1 MLNIEKA
8 KAETPL
14 WSDPNRWA
22 EILNLIE
29 NFIDFKC
36 KDRSEG
42 YLELKKFAERQL
54 ARLDF
59 LSQTPPATFTDESMP
74 KHHEIP
80 NALDTDRPIRSN
92 RLDELL
98 RAVVDDPNTWLAT
111 PSEQL
116 GWRKP
121 GDLIGT
127 DEEAK
132 VVSLLQAVD
141 QGLF

>member
-1 MLNIEKA
+1 MLDIKKA
-8 KAETPL
+8 QAGTPL
-14 WSDPNRWA
+14 WCDPNRWT
-22 EILNLIE
+22 EFLNSIE

-36 KDRSEG
+36 SNRSES

-54 ARLDF
+54 ARLDS

-74 KHHEIP
+74 EQHEIP
-80 NALDTDRPIRSN
+80 NALETDRPTRSDC
-92 RLDELL
+92 LDELL

-121 GDLIGT
+121 SDLIGT

>member
-1 MLNIEKA
+1 MLDVEKA
-8 KAETPL
+8 QAEKPL
-14 WSDPNRWA
+14 WSEPNRWA
-22 EILNLIE
+22 DILNAIE
-29 NFIDFKC
+29 NFIDFRC
-36 KDRSEG
+36 NDRIEG
-42 YLELKKFAERQL
+42 YLELKRFAERQL
-54 ARLDF
+54 ARVGSLN
-59 LSQTPPATFTDESMP
+59 QTPPATFTDESMP
-74 KHHEIP
+74 EHRETP
-80 NALDTDRPIRSN
+80 NPLDTDRPIGSN
-92 RLDELL
+92 CLDELL
-98 RAVVDDPNTWLAT
+98 RTVVDDPSTWLAT

>member
-1 MLNIEKA
+1 MLEIEKA
-8 KAETPL
+8 EAETPL
-14 WSDPNRWA
+14 CSDPNRWA
-22 EILNLIE
+22 DILNSIE
-29 NFIDFKC
+29 NFIDFEC
-36 KDRSEG
+36 EDRSKG

-54 ARLDF
+54 ACLDS

-74 KHHEIP
+74 EIREIP
-80 NALDTDRPIRSN
+80 NVLDTDRPIRSN
-92 RLDELL
+92 CLDELL
-98 RAVVDDPNTWLAT
+98 RTVVDDPSTWLAT

>member
-1 MLNIEKA
+1 M
-8 KAETPL
+8 
-14 WSDPNRWA
+14 
-22 EILNLIE
+22 IE

-59 LSQTPPATFTDESMP
+59 PSQTPPATFTDESMP
-74 KHHEIP
+74 KRREIP
-80 NALDTDRPIRSN
+80 NALDTDRPIRSDC
-92 RLDELL
+92 LDELL
-98 RAVVDDPNTWLAT
+98 RVVVDDPNTWLAT